1 MKPKP
6 APPAVDRAASIAF
19 WRNLLEE
26 HQRSGLPQS
35 RFATQR
41 GIRNQRL
48 SYWRDRIRALDQ
60 RGSTPPLQPGRSSE
74 LPQIVPVHFTNEISA
89 PAKTSEEPL
98 LQVRLASGVHLTIAK
113 PMDPAVLSALLNA
126 LVTATCFR

>member
-6 APPAVDRAASIAF
+6 VPPAADRAASIAF

-41 GIRNQRL
+41 GVRSQRL

-60 RGSTPPLQPGRSSE
+60 RGAAPRQPARTSE
-74 LPQIVPVHFTNEISA
+74 LPQIVPVHFTNEIST
-89 PAKTSEEPL
+89 PATRSEEPL
-98 LQVRLASGVHLTIAK
+98 LRVRLASGVQLTIDK
-113 PMDPAVLSALLNA
+113 PMDPAIISALLNA
-126 LVTATCFR
+126 LVTATCSR